1 MITDLKVKLIA
12 GKKEGLRQAWLTAYD
27 YPSARLLDE
36 TGIDLILV
44 GDSLGMVV
52 LGQKDTVDV
61 TLEEM
66 IHHLKAVR
74 RGVSRAPVAVDLPSH
89 TYDTPDQ
96 ALASARRLVEA
107 GAEAVKLEGPL
118 PEIVA
123 TIVQAGIQ
131 VIGHLGMLPQHVRE
145 EGGYHRKGKSQE
157 EALLLKESA
166 KALEVAGCCA
176 LVLELVEAT
185 ISEEISKELDIPTI
199 GIGSG
204 IGCDGQILVTTDLL
218 GLQPW
223 FRPSF
228 VKSKADLATPFK
240 VAVSEFIS
248 ETRSSGQEVSLP

>member
-1 MITDLKVKLIA
+1 MVKTLKESWIKRKA
-12 GKKEGLRQAWLTAYD
+12 SGERQAWLTAYD

-36 TGIDLILV
+36 SGIDLILV

-61 TLEEM
+61 TLGEM

-89 TYDTPDQ
+89 TYDTPAQ
-96 ALASARRLVEA
+96 ALESARLLVEA
-107 GAEAVKLEGPL
+107 GADAVKLEGPL
-118 PEIVA
+118 PEIIA
-123 TIVQAGIQ
+123 TLTKESIQ

-145 EGGYHRKGKSQE
+145 EGGYHRKGKSEE
-157 EALLLKESA
+157 EAERLLQA
-166 KALEVAGCCA
+166 ALDLQAAGCCA
-176 LVLELVEAT
+176 IVLELVEGSLSET
-185 ISEEISKELDIPTI
+185 ISKQLDIPTI

-204 IGCDGQILVTTDLL
+204 TGCDGQILVTTDLL

-228 VKSKADLATPFK
+228 VKPKADLATPFQT
-240 VAVSEFIS
+240 AVKEFIR
-248 ETRSSGQEVSLP
+248 ETRSPSKE

>member
-1 MITDLKVKLIA
+1 MIKNLKESLFSS
-12 GKKEGLRQAWLTAYD
+12 KKKGIHQAWLTAYD

-52 LGQKDTVDV
+52 LGQKDTVEV
-61 TLEEM
+61 TLGEM

-96 ALASARRLVEA
+96 ALESARRLVEA
-107 GAEAVKLEGPL
+107 GADAVKLEGPL
-118 PEIVA
+118 PEIVNHLA
-123 TIVQAGIQ
+123 SSEIE

-145 EGGYHRKGKSQE
+145 EGGYHRKGKADS
-157 EALLLKESA
+157 EAM
-166 KALEVAGCCA
+166 ALMEAALSLQAAGCCA

-185 ISEEISKELDIPTI
+185 LSEQISKNLDIPTI

-204 IGCDGQILVTTDLL
+204 TGCDGQILVTTDLL

-228 VKSKADLATPFK
+228 VKPKADLATPFRA
-240 VAVSEFIS
+240 AVEAFIK
-248 ETRSSGQEVSLP
+248 ETRTQ

>member
-1 MITDLKVKLIA
+1 MIKDLKTNWVSRKTS
-12 GKKEGLRQAWLTAYD
+12 GEHHAWLTAYD

-36 TGIDLILV
+36 SGIDLILV

-61 TLEEM
+61 TLAEM

-89 TYDTPDQ
+89 TYDTPAQ
-96 ALASARRLVEA
+96 ALESARMLVES
-107 GAEAVKLEGPL
+107 GADAVKLEGPL
-118 PEIVA
+118 PEIIA
-123 TIVQAGIQ
+123 PLCEESIQ

-145 EGGYHRKGKSQE
+145 EGGYHRKGKSSE
-157 EALLLKESA
+157 EADRLLQN
-166 KALEVAGCCA
+166 ALELQEAGCCA
-176 LVLELVEAT
+176 LVLELVETAL
-185 ISEEISKELDIPTI
+185 SDSISKKLDIPTI

-204 IGCDGQILVTTDLL
+204 TGCDGQILVTTDLL

-228 VKSKADLATPFK
+228 VKPKADLATPFQA
-240 VAVSEFIS
+240 AVKEFIR
-248 ETRSSGQEVSLP
+248 ETKGEDSQG

>member
-1 MITDLKVKLIA
+1 MIKNLKESLFFS
-12 GKKEGLRQAWLTAYD
+12 KKKGIHQAWLTAYD

-52 LGQKDTVDV
+52 LGQKDTVEV
-61 TLEEM
+61 TLGEM

-96 ALASARRLVEA
+96 ALESARRLVEA
-107 GAEAVKLEGPL
+107 GADAVKLEGPL
-118 PEIVA
+118 PEIVNHLA
-123 TIVQAGIQ
+123 SSEIE

-145 EGGYHRKGKSQE
+145 EGGYHRKGKTDS
-157 EALLLKESA
+157 EAM
-166 KALEVAGCCA
+166 ALMEAALSLQAAGCCA

-185 ISEEISKELDIPTI
+185 LSEQISKNLDIPTI

-204 IGCDGQILVTTDLL
+204 TGCDGQILVTTDLL

-228 VKSKADLATPFK
+228 VKPKADLATPFRA
-240 VAVSEFIS
+240 AVEAFIK
-248 ETRSSGQEVSLP
+248 ETRTQ

>member
-1 MITDLKVKLIA
+1 MIKNLKESLFFS
-12 GKKEGLRQAWLTAYD
+12 KKKGIHQAWLTAYD

-52 LGQKDTVDV
+52 LGQKDTVEV
-61 TLEEM
+61 TLGEM

-96 ALASARRLVEA
+96 ALESARRLVEA
-107 GAEAVKLEGPL
+107 GADAVKLEGPL
-118 PEIVA
+118 PEIVNHL
-123 TIVQAGIQ
+123 TSNGIE

-145 EGGYHRKGKSQE
+145 EGGYHRKGKTDS
-157 EALLLKESA
+157 EAM
-166 KALEVAGCCA
+166 ALMEAALSLQAAGCCA

-185 ISEEISKELDIPTI
+185 LSEQISKNLDIPTI

-204 IGCDGQILVTTDLL
+204 TGCDGQILVTTDLL

-228 VKSKADLATPFK
+228 VKPKADLATPFRA
-240 VAVSEFIS
+240 AVEAFIK
-248 ETRSSGQEVSLP
+248 ETRTQ

>member
-1 MITDLKVKLIA
+1 MIKNIKDTLVQS
-12 GKKEGLRQAWLTAYD
+12 KKSGHRQAWLTAYD

-96 ALASARRLVEA
+96 ALVSAKRLVES
-107 GAEAVKLEGPL
+107 GADAVKLEGPL
-118 PEIVA
+118 PEIIAPMVM
-123 TIVQAGIQ
+123 AGIQ

-145 EGGYHRKGKSQE
+145 EGGYSRKGKSHE
-157 EALLLKESA
+157 EALFIMESA
-166 KALEVAGCCA
+166 RALEKAGCCA
-176 LVLELVEAT
+176 LVLELVEASL
-185 ISEEISKELDIPTI
+185 SEEISKELHIPTI

-204 IGCDGQILVTTDLL
+204 GSCDGQILVTTDLL

-228 VKSKADLATPFK
+228 VKAKADLATPFK
-240 VAVSEFIS
+240 EAVSEFIQ
-248 ETRSSGQEVSLP
+248 ETRSSGRIATVK

>member
-1 MITDLKVKLIA
+1 MNKNIKELLVTSKKLGA
-12 GKKEGLRQAWLTAYD
+12 HQAWLTAYD

-61 TLEEM
+61 TLGEM

-74 RGVSRAPVAVDLPSH
+74 RGVKRAPVAVDLPSH
-89 TYDTPDQ
+89 TYNTPAQ
-96 ALASARRLVEA
+96 ALESARKLVEA
-107 GAEAVKLEGPL
+107 GADAVKLEGPL
-118 PEIVA
+118 PEI
-123 TIVQAGIQ
+123 IKHLISSGIE
-131 VIGHLGMLPQHVRE
+131 VIGHLGMLPQHVRV
-145 EGGYHRKGKSQE
+145 EGGYHRKGKTDSEAAALMEAARSLQE
-157 EALLLKESA
+157 
-166 KALEVAGCCA
+166 AGCCA

-185 ISEEISKELDIPTI
+185 LSEQISKNLDIPTI

-204 IGCDGQILVTTDLL
+204 TGCDGQILVTTDLL

-228 VKSKADLATPFK
+228 VKPKADLATPFRA
-240 VAVSEFIS
+240 AVEEFIR
-248 ETRSSGQEVSLP
+248 ETRGN

>member
-1 MITDLKVKLIA
+1 VITDLKVKLIA

-166 KALEVAGCCA
+166 KTLEVAGCCA

-204 IGCDGQILVTTDLL
+204 NGCDGQILVTTDLL

>member
-1 MITDLKVKLIA
+1 MIKNLKESLFFS
-12 GKKEGLRQAWLTAYD
+12 KKKGIHQAWLTAYD

-52 LGQKDTVDV
+52 LGQKDTVEV
-61 TLEEM
+61 TLGEM

-96 ALASARRLVEA
+96 ALESARRLEEA
-107 GAEAVKLEGPL
+107 GADAVKLEGPL
-118 PEIVA
+118 PEIVNHLA
-123 TIVQAGIQ
+123 SSEIE

-145 EGGYHRKGKSQE
+145 EGGYHRKGKTDS
-157 EALLLKESA
+157 EAM
-166 KALEVAGCCA
+166 ALMEAALSLQAAGCCA

-185 ISEEISKELDIPTI
+185 LSEQISKNLDIPTI

-204 IGCDGQILVTTDLL
+204 TGCDGQILVTTDLL

-228 VKSKADLATPFK
+228 VKPKADLATPFRA
-240 VAVSEFIS
+240 AVEAFIK
-248 ETRSSGQEVSLP
+248 ETRTQ

>member
-1 MITDLKVKLIA
+1 MIKNLKELLFFS
-12 GKKEGLRQAWLTAYD
+12 KKRGIHQAWLTAYD

-52 LGQKDTVDV
+52 LGQKDTVEV
-61 TLEEM
+61 TLGEM

-74 RGVSRAPVAVDLPSH
+74 RGVSKAPVAVDLPSH

-96 ALASARRLVEA
+96 ALKSARKLVEA
-107 GAEAVKLEGPL
+107 GADAVKLEGPL
-118 PEIVA
+118 PETVKHL
-123 TIVQAGIQ
+123 TSSGFE

-145 EGGYHRKGKSQE
+145 EGGYHRKGKTDS
-157 EALLLKESA
+157 EAT
-166 KALEVAGCCA
+166 ALMEAALSLQGAGCCA
-176 LVLELVEAT
+176 LVLELVEET
-185 ISEEISKELDIPTI
+185 LSEQISKNLDIPTI

-228 VKSKADLATPFK
+228 VKPKADLATPFRA
-240 VAVSEFIS
+240 AVQEFIK
-248 ETRSSGQEVSLP
+248 ETRTQ